1 MSIFRPQNIRHA
13 STSSAARAGRGRNI
27 IKIEQH
33 LSSKRVKYGDADYED
48 TLLKWFEEV
57 SSDDRICDADTVE
70 DETVIETEV
79 SDSEN
84 SSESV

>member
-1 MSIFRPQNIRHA
+1 MDQEPS
-13 STSSAARAGRGRNI
+13 
-27 IKIEQH
+27 
-33 LSSKRVKYGDADYED
+33 SSKRVKYGDADYED

-57 SSDDRICDADTVE
+57 VSSDDSDIGSVCEENFAIESEHSSESEFEGDADTVE

-79 SDSEN
+79 SDSES

>member
-1 MSIFRPQNIRHA
+1 MDQEPS
-13 STSSAARAGRGRNI
+13 
-27 IKIEQH
+27 
-33 LSSKRVKYGDADYED
+33 SSKRVKYGDADYED

-57 SSDDRICDADTVE
+57 SSDDSDIGSVCEENFAIESEHSSESEFEGDADTVE
-70 DETVIETEV
+70 DETVIETVV